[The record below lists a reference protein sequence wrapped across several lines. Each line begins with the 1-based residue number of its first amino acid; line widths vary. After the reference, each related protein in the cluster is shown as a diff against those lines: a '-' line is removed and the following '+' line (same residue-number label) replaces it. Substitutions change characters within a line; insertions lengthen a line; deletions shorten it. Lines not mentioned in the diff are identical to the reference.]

1 MAILSAA
8 WYTLSIK
15 HKEDCIVVTDKVVTN
30 GYIKLLAL
38 SISHLETGIIMEKNT
53 NSQQDIDSFK
63 DKYGDIKNILIFIIH
78 MEYEENDIMF
88 SDYQKIN
95 ENIHCFDYL
104 RDIVTTK
111 GGEVLER
118 NDVINDRLWNTSK
131 IKYLVKN

>member
-1 MAILSAA
+1 M
-8 WYTLSIK
+8 
-15 HKEDCIVVTDKVVTN
+15 VTDKVVTN

-38 SISHLETGIIMEKNT
+38 SISHLETEIIMEKNT

-95 ENIHCFDYL
+95 ENIHGFDYL

-118 NDVINDRLWNTSK
+118 NDVINDSLWDTSK